1 MNILKQGINIY
12 SERKRTLIGDD
23 QMELYISTFGNFDI
37 KIGNESLLQETSRS
51 YRLFKLFQYFMT
63 FKNKKLLPETI
74 IDNLWED
81 TESHDPKNMLRAQIF
96 RLRKIIKGFLPEDAN
111 EEDYMIITFNNGYY
125 SLEIGDNAILDF
137 QVFESKISKADTLIF
152 TNRDQA
158 IEEYKAALRLYKGI
172 YLEENS
178 YDIWLIPVRNYY
190 KRLYLKTLFKLLDIY
205 KNDEKHDK
213 IIELCESSTMIEP
226 DEEIIHIYMMEAML
240 KLGQINNAMSHYEY
254 FSAILEKEKGTN
266 STPAMRD
273 IKLKIQNYYAEK
285 SELDIINVERILE
298 DPEEGPLHC
307 DLDYFRLVFNKEKR
321 ERRPKDHD
329 PDFISLISSKYEYNC
344 SSEKVKRWAKLMEE
358 VLDKT
363 LRKGDIYTFWN
374 DTQII
379 ILLQTVKREGLGKIE
394 DRIRKNMEPIMDA
407 NHFKTE
413 IKFIPIASESN
424 IN

>member
-125 SLEIGDNAILDF
+125 SLEIGEKTILDF
-137 QVFESKISKADTLIF
+137 QNFETKISMADALIF

-158 IEEYKAALRLYKGI
+158 IEEYKNALSLYKGI

-178 YDIWLIPVRNYY
+178 SDIWLIPVRNYY

-205 KNDEKHDK
+205 KSDEKHDK
-213 IIELCESSTMIEP
+213 IIELCESSAMIEP
-226 DEEIIHIYMMEAML
+226 NEETTHIYMMEAML
-240 KLGQINNAMSHYEY
+240 KLGQIKNAMSHYDY
-254 FSAILEKEKGTN
+254 FSAMLEKEKGSD
-266 STPAMRD
+266 STLAMRE
-273 IKLKIQNYYAEK
+273 IKLKIQNYYTEK
-285 SELDIINVERILE
+285 GELDIINVERILE

-307 DLDYFRLVFNKEKR
+307 DLDYFRMVFNIEKR
-321 ERRPKDHD
+321 KRKPKDHD
-329 PDFISLISSKYEYNC
+329 PNFISLISSKCEYNC
-344 SSEKVKRWAKLMEE
+344 SSKKVKRWVKLMEE

-379 ILLQTVKREGLGKIE
+379 VLLQTVKREGLGTIE
-394 DRIRKNMEPIMDA
+394 DRIRKNMEPLLNE
-407 NHFKTE
+407 NHFKRE
-413 IKFIPIASESN
+413 IKFIPISSN
-424 IN
+424 QT